1 MEFNPIV
8 KEVLSLPVQQLEGG
22 GDLSVGEAVE
32 GEVGVLG
39 DRVRVVDS
47 WARRFV
53 LKHYLSREVFT
64 VHPLGHEDRLLLTT
78 HSLNVV
84 AHDVVQPGKH
94 AKALNRDKI
103 IIWT

>member
-1 MEFNPIV
+1 M
-8 KEVLSLPVQQLEGG
+8 
-22 GDLSVGEAVE
+22 SVGEAVE

-47 WARRFV
+47 WARRSLCRYYF
-53 LKHYLSREVFT
+53 SRELFT
-64 VHPLGHEDRLLLTT
+64 VHPFRHEDRFLLTT

-94 AKALNRDKI
+94 AKALNREKI
-103 IIWT
+103 KI